1 MDMAAQAKRSTEA
14 TKKGELDVELADLS
28 FIGAA
33 LALAVGIAASIAG
46 GVLGGIAVG
55 GKAIGNE
62 LAALMGSFYGPLAG
76 GTGVLLGLIVLALI
90 A

>member
-62 LAALMGSFYGPLAG
+62 LAALMGGFYGPLAG